1 MACLELVRKL
11 LSLLGKVANVRHITI
26 NLWISVVWCS
36 QCVPWIWL
44 FLVQNQEQRI
54 HYIIA
59 GLGNQLT
66 HLYIHIHILYI
77 IYYIYIYII
86 KYYMHDSFWFYVWTN
101 VTRTGQFSRNS
112 MEFSRLGEVPL
123 AEQWEPSRGPHAN
136 GGYNLVE
143 GSVLP
148 VATTRAG
155 LSVPGIHRHLRKK
168 EIK

>member
-77 IYYIYIYII
+77 IYIIYILLNII
-86 KYYMHDSFWFYVWTN
+86 CTIHSDSMFEQTWQEQGNFRGIPW
-101 VTRTGQFSRNS
+101 NS
-112 MEFSRLGEVPL
+112 PDLVRYRWPNNGSQVVVRMQME
-123 AEQWEPSRGPHAN
+123 
-136 GGYNLVE
+136 
-143 GSVLP
+143 
-148 VATTRAG
+148 ATTWWRA
-155 LSVPGIHRHLRKK
+155 RYFQ
-168 EIK
+168 